1 MNGRP
6 SRETVMTALFS
17 ALIASVKTSF
27 TADTAANSVTLGAPS
42 TSAGLFV
49 GLPVFGA
56 GIPRG
61 AVIATLS
68 PLTLSL
74 AATADGTA
82 IALTTGF
89 LTFSRRFKFWT
100 EVQAQPALFLRDGD
114 EELHYPNTSL
124 QIQTMKAEI
133 WIYSN
138 AGENPDLAPVIAL
151 NNLLDAVQSTFAPD
165 NRQTNTFTLGGLVNW
180 CRMIGKV
187 EKDPGDADGQAIAVA
202 EVEIIVP

>member
-6 SRETVMTALFS
+6 SRERVMTTLFN

-27 TADTAANSVTLGAPS
+27 TADTTLNSVTLGNPS
-42 TSAGLFV
+42 TSAGLFE
-49 GLPVFGA
+49 GLSVFGA
-56 GIPRG
+56 GIPRD

-74 AATADGTA
+74 PATANGAA

-89 LTFSRRFKFWT
+89 VTFSRRFKFWT
-100 EVQAQPALFLRDGD
+100 EVSAQPALFLRDGD

-124 QIQTMKAEI
+124 QIQTMKAEV

-138 AGENPDLAPVIAL
+138 AGQNPDLAPVIAL
-151 NNLLDAVQSTFAPD
+151 NNLLDAVQSVFAPD
-165 NRQTNTFTLGGLVNW
+165 GPTNQFTLGGLVSW
-180 CRMIGKV
+180 CRMVGKV
-187 EKDPGDADGQAIAVA
+187 EKDPGDASGQAIAVA
-202 EVEIIVP
+202 DVEIIVP